1 MAEQARGAGQAAAG
15 PVSADD
21 LAVTL
26 AVREDLGP
34 EHEPAVVA
42 EFLDRV
48 GAAIDQRVDERVAA
62 AAQPPREERS
72 GPSLA
77 FFSLIF
83 GIPITA
89 IAGSQG
95 LPSLL
100 VAWAGIAAVNLADG
114 LRR

>member
-1 MAEQARGAGQAAAG
+1 MTQRDQLISG
-15 PVSADD
+15 DD

-34 EHEPAVVA
+34 GSDPAVIA

-48 GAAIDQRVDERVAA
+48 GSAIDQRVDERVAA
-62 AAQPPREERS
+62 QRES
-72 GPSLA
+72 DGGGGPSLA
-77 FFSLIF
+77 FFSLVF

-89 IAGSQG
+89 IAGGQEG
-95 LPSLL
+95 LGGIAL
-100 VAWAGIAAVNLADG
+100 AWAGIAAVNVAHA

>member
-1 MAEQARGAGQAAAG
+1 MPDSPRVA
-15 PVSADD
+15 SADD

-26 AVREDLGP
+26 AVRQDLGP
-34 EHEPAVVA
+34 GHEPAVIG

-48 GAAIDQRVDERVAA
+48 GHAIDERVDARLAA
-62 AAQPPREERS
+62 GRAQRPRQGG

-77 FFSLIF
+77 FFSLVF

-89 IAGSQG
+89 IASSQ
-95 LPSLL
+95 SLAATV
-100 VAWAGIAAVNLADG
+100 VAWGGIAVVNLADA

>member
-1 MAEQARGAGQAAAG
+1 MTDRVLGG
-15 PVSADD
+15 DD

-26 AVREDLGP
+26 AVRGDLGP
-34 EHEPAVVA
+34 EHEPAVIG

-48 GAAIDQRVDERVAA
+48 GTAIDQRVDERVAA
-62 AAQPPREERS
+62 MRAEQPRPERS
-72 GPSLA
+72 GPPIA

-89 IAGSQG
+89 ISASAGIAEM
-95 LPSLL
+95 L
-100 VAWAGIAAVNLADG
+100 VAWGGIAAINVADA

>member
-1 MAEQARGAGQAAAG
+1 MTERVLGG
-15 PVSADD
+15 DD

-26 AVREDLGP
+26 AVRSDLGP
-34 EHEPAVVA
+34 EHEPAVIA

-48 GAAIDQRVDERVAA
+48 GSAIDQRVDERLAA
-62 AAQPPREERS
+62 MKAEQPRPERS
-72 GPSLA
+72 GPPIA

-89 IAGSQG
+89 ISLNAGIG
-95 LPSLL
+95 AM
-100 VAWAGIAAVNLADG
+100 VIAWGGIAAINVADA

>member
-1 MAEQARGAGQAAAG
+1 MAEQGR

-21 LAVTL
+21 VAVTL
-26 AVREDLGP
+26 AVRGELGP
-34 EHEPAVVA
+34 EHEPAVIA

-48 GAAIDQRVDERVAA
+48 GGAIDQRVDARVAA
-62 AAQPPREERS
+62 AQPGKSERG
-72 GPSLA
+72 GPPLA

-95 LPSLL
+95 LPELL
-100 VAWAGIAAVNLADG
+100 VAWGGIAAVNLADA